1 VDVGYACG
9 SERTVAQRHRRK
21 EPVVGKTIRYVG
33 LDQHAGTIAVAVAEG
48 GRDGEVRSLGT
59 IANRPEA
66 IRKLV
71 AKLGAPEG
79 LRFCYEAGPCGYGLY
94 WQLVQLGAQCE
105 VIAPTLIP
113 TKPGERV
120 KTDRLDAEKLARCHR
135 SGDLTA
141 VWVPSAEQ
149 EALRDLVRAREA
161 AKEDQLRARNR
172 LGKFLLRQGRHRPEE
187 SMAWGSK
194 HLAWL
199 KTLKF
204 EQRAQE
210 MTFADYLREVE
221 HAKERVGRLES
232 SIREAIAEAPASLRA
247 VITGLEALRGVKTLT
262 AVTVVTEIGQFSR
275 FAAAPQLMSF
285 SGLVPSEHSTGG
297 PGKARRG
304 AITKTGNAHVRR
316 VLVEAAWAYRHRP
329 SVAGDLARRN
339 KLASEEA
346 KTIAWKAQHR
356 LHARFWRLSASGKPK
371 PKVTTAIAR
380 ELLGFMWAIGA
391 EAERAHQPLGKQ
403 RKAAV

>member
-1 VDVGYACG
+1 M
-9 SERTVAQRHRRK
+9 
-21 EPVVGKTIRYVG
+21 GKTIRYVG
-33 LDQHAGTIAVAVAEG
+33 LDQHAATIAVAVADA
-48 GRDGEVRSLGT
+48 GRNGEVRSLGT

-71 AKLGAPEG
+71 AKLGAPDT

-113 TKPGERV
+113 TKPGDRV

-141 VWVPSAEQ
+141 VWVPSPEH

-172 LGKFLLRQGRHRPEE
+172 LGKFLLRHGRYRPDK
-187 SMAWGSK
+187 SVAWGTN

-199 KTLKF
+199 KTVKF

-210 MTFADYLREVE
+210 MTMVDYLGEVE
-221 HAKERVGRLES
+221 HAKERIGRLENA
-232 SIREAIAEAPASLRA
+232 IREAIAQAPASTRA
-247 VITGLEALRGVKTLT
+247 VITALEALRGVKTLT
-262 AVTVVTEIGQFSR
+262 AVTVVAEIGLFSR

-304 AITKTGNAHVRR
+304 GITKTGNAHLRR

-329 SVAGDLARRN
+329 SLRYDLARRN
-339 KLASEEA
+339 KRASDDA
-346 KTIAWKAQHR
+346 QKIAWKAQHR
-356 LHARFWRLSASGKPK
+356 LHARFCKLSASGKPK
-371 PKVTTAIAR
+371 PKVVTAIAR
-380 ELLGFMWAIGA
+380 ELLGFMWAISA
-391 EAERAHQPLGKQ
+391 EAERAHLPPSKEP
-403 RKAAV
+403 KAAA

>member
-1 VDVGYACG
+1 M
-9 SERTVAQRHRRK
+9 
-21 EPVVGKTIRYVG
+21 GKTIRFVG
-33 LDQHAGTIAVAVAEG
+33 LDQHAASIAVAVAES

-71 AKLGAPEG
+71 AKLGSPET
-79 LRFCYEAGPCGYGLY
+79 LRFCYEAGPCGFGLY

-141 VWVPSAEQ
+141 VWVPSPEH

-172 LGKFLLRQGRHRPEE
+172 LGKFLLRHGRYRPDQ
-187 SMAWGSK
+187 SVAWGTK

-199 KTLKF
+199 KTVKF
-204 EQRAQE
+204 EHRAQQ
-210 MTFADYLREVE
+210 MAFVDYLSEVE
-221 HAKERVGRLES
+221 HAKARIGRLEDA
-232 SIREAIAEAPASLRA
+232 IRDAIAQAPASMRA
-247 VITGLEALRGVKTLT
+247 VITALEALRGVKTLT
-262 AVTVVTEIGQFSR
+262 AVTVVAEIGQFSR

-285 SGLVPSEHSTGG
+285 AGLVPSEHSTGG

-304 AITKTGNAHVRR
+304 GITKTGNAHVRR
-316 VLVEAAWAYRHRP
+316 VLVEAAWSYRHRP
-329 SVAGDLARRN
+329 NVAGDLVRRH

-356 LHARFWRLSASGKPK
+356 LNTRYWKLSAAGKSK
-371 PKVTTAIAR
+371 PKVVTAIAR

-391 EAERAHQPLGKQ
+391 EAERAHQPPSKQ
-403 RKAAV
+403 RQAAA

>member
-1 VDVGYACG
+1 M
-9 SERTVAQRHRRK
+9 
-21 EPVVGKTIRYVG
+21 GKTIRYVG
-33 LDQHAGTIAVAVAEG
+33 LDQHAATIAVAVAEA
-48 GRDGEVRSLGT
+48 GRQGEVRSMGT

-71 AKLGAPEG
+71 AKLGAPET
-79 LRFCYEAGPCGYGLY
+79 LRFCYEAGPCGYELY
-94 WQLVQLGAQCE
+94 WQLVGLGAQCD

-113 TKPGERV
+113 TKVGERV

-141 VWVPSAEQ
+141 VWVPSPEH

-172 LGKFLLRQGRHRPEE
+172 LGKFLLRHGRRRPDKTT
-187 SMAWGSK
+187 AWGAN
-194 HLAWL
+194 HLRWL

-204 EQRAQE
+204 EHRAQE
-210 MTFADYLREVE
+210 MTFVDYLSEVE
-221 HAKERVGRLES
+221 HAKERIGRLENA
-232 SIREAIAEAPASLRA
+232 IRDAVGQAPASMRA
-247 VITGLEALRGVKTLT
+247 VINALESLRGVKTLT
-262 AVTVVTEIGQFSR
+262 AVTIVAEIGQFSR

-304 AITKTGNAHVRR
+304 GITKTGNAHIRR

-329 SVAGDLARRN
+329 SLRGDLARRN

-346 KTIAWKAQHR
+346 KTVAWKAQHR
-356 LHARFWRLSASGKPK
+356 LHTRFWKLNASGKPM
-371 PKVTTAIAR
+371 PKVVTAIAR

-391 EAERAHQPLGKQ
+391 EAERAHQPPSRQ
-403 RKAAV
+403 RKAAA

>member
-1 VDVGYACG
+1 M
-9 SERTVAQRHRRK
+9 
-21 EPVVGKTIRYVG
+21 GKTIRYVG
-33 LDQHAGTIAVAVAEG
+33 LDQHAATIAVAVAEA
-48 GRDGEVRSLGT
+48 GRHGEVRSLGT

-71 AKLGAPEG
+71 AKLGTAET

-141 VWVPSAEQ
+141 VWVPTPEH

-172 LGKFLLRQGRHRPEE
+172 LGKFLLRHGRYRPDK
-187 SMAWGSK
+187 SVAWGTK
-194 HLAWL
+194 HMAWL
-199 KTLKF
+199 KTMKF
-204 EQRAQE
+204 QQRAQE
-210 MTFADYLREVE
+210 MTFVDYLSEVE
-221 HAKERVGRLES
+221 HAKERIARLERA
-232 SIREAIAEAPASLRA
+232 ILDAIAQAPASMRA
-247 VITGLEALRGVKTLT
+247 VVSALESLRGVKTLT
-262 AVTVVTEIGQFSR
+262 AVTIVAEIGQFSR
-275 FAAAPQLMSF
+275 FAAAPQLMGY

-304 AITKTGNAHVRR
+304 GITKTGNAHVRR

-329 SVAGDLARRN
+329 NIAGDLAKRQ
-339 KLASEEA
+339 KLAGEEA
-346 KTIAWKAQHR
+346 KAIAWKAQHR
-356 LHARFWRLSASGKPK
+356 LHARYWKLSAAGKPM
-371 PKVTTAIAR
+371 PKVVTAIAR

-391 EAERAHQPLGKQ
+391 QVERAHQQ
-403 RKAAV
+403 STQERKVAA

>member
-1 VDVGYACG
+1 M
-9 SERTVAQRHRRK
+9 
-21 EPVVGKTIRYVG
+21 GKTIRYVG
-33 LDQHAGTIAVAVAEG
+33 LDQHAASIAVAVAEA

-71 AKLGAPEG
+71 TKLGAPET

-94 WQLVQLGAQCE
+94 WQLVQLGAHCD
-105 VIAPTLIP
+105 VVAPTLIP
-113 TKPGERV
+113 SKPGERV

-141 VWVPSAEQ
+141 VWVPTPEH

-161 AKEDQLRARNR
+161 AKADQLRARNR
-172 LGKFLLRQGRHRPEE
+172 LGKFLLRHGRYRPEK
-187 SMAWGSK
+187 SAAWGTT
-194 HLAWL
+194 HVGWL
-199 KTLKF
+199 KTQKF
-204 EQRAQE
+204 EHRAQE
-210 MTFADYLREVE
+210 MTFADYLGEVE
-221 HAKERVGRLES
+221 HAKERLGRLES
-232 SIREAIAEAPASLRA
+232 AIRDAIAQAPASMRA

-262 AVTVVTEIGQFSR
+262 AVTVVAEIGSFSR
-275 FAAAPQLMSF
+275 FAAARQLMSF

-329 SVAGDLARRN
+329 SRTGDLAKRN
-339 KLASEEA
+339 ELASEGA
-346 KTIAWKAQHR
+346 RTIAWKAQHR
-356 LHARFWRLSASGKPK
+356 LHARYWKLSASGKAK

-391 EAERAHQPLGKQ
+391 EAERAQQAAGKQ
-403 RKAAV
+403 RKAAA